1 MYHIM
6 LIVNLWILR
15 KNQFVLNLFR
25 LIRSYI
31 KNVIVLRFRREVWGL
46 GVVVGL
52 VRYQLLVML
61 RYRYLNTT
69 K

>member
-15 KNQFVLNLFR
+15 SNQFLLNLFR

-31 KNVIVLRFRREVWGL
+31 KNVIVLKFRREVWGL
-46 GVVVGL
+46 GVVVEL
-52 VRYQLLVML
+52 VRFQLLAML
-61 RYRYLNTT
+61 RYRYLNTA